1 MHDLGIEAP
10 APPERP
16 ISGLSVDADVL
27 FSDKHGVRRKSI
39 QAKKV
44 RLLQKLTFLRKFL
57 AADERIVFVT
67 TGCSPFSTVEQMTIG
82 HAWVYLIKRAL
93 FVFTNKRI
101 LHIPTTMSYDYR
113 GSLAQILYQDC
124 RRQYV
129 KGSAFFVE
137 YHSGKK
143 EKFYGIPRA
152 DRAMIQR
159 LNIEAGEFG
168 PRSARA
174 ERNHICP
181 SCSRALTPEQYTC
194 PSCGLEFKNK
204 PEALKYSLLAPGGGY
219 FYTRHWGLGI
229 LDAIGE
235 SYLLVLTAAAF
246 LAAVLGDPEAL
257 PVVVILGVILGFEK
271 LVTVYHSNHFVA
283 EFIPKNLKAILTAQ
297 MAQATLEPEAQ
308 PAAPSPEPRKESIE
322 RVLSLR

>member
-16 ISGLSVDADVL
+16 ICGLPVNSDVL
-27 FSDKHGVRRKSI
+27 FSDKHGVRRKST
-39 QAKKV
+39 QNKKL
-44 RLLQKLTFLRKFL
+44 RLLQKLSFLRKFL
-57 AADERIVFVT
+57 DADERIVFVT
-67 TGCSPFSTVEQMTIG
+67 TGCSPFSFVEQMTIG

-101 LHIPTTMSYDYR
+101 FHIPTTMNYDYR
-113 GSLAQILYQDC
+113 GSLAQIQYQDC

-168 PRSARA
+168 PRSARP
-174 ERNHICP
+174 ERNYLCPQCGSVLVPEQHACP
-181 SCSRALTPEQYTC
+181 SCN
-194 PSCGLEFKNK
+194 LEFKNK
-204 PEALKYSLLAPGGGY
+204 AEALKYSLLAPGGGY

-229 LDAIGE
+229 LDVIAE
-235 SYLLVLTAAAF
+235 SYLLLLTAGAF
-246 LAAVLGDPEAL
+246 LAAALGDPEAL
-257 PVVVILGVILGFEK
+257 PAVVILGVILGFEK

-297 MAQATLEPEAQ
+297 MAQATPEAQ